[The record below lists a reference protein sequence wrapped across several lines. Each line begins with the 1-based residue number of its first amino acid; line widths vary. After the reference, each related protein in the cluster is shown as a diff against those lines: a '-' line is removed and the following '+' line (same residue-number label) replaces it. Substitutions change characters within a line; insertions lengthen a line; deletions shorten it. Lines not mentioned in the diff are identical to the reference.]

1 MALMTREEVTMDGF
15 SWTGGSGENVLKS
28 RCPVIGFPLTM
39 RVFVLSLL
47 VALTG
52 GAMAFGADSNSAPPV
67 FQGTVTWVDA
77 QRKLV
82 VLQEGTNVATLRVDL
97 PQFDLVPG
105 EKVMLAGQTAPKIAA
120 FPDYPDQPTGSEIYR
135 SFEGPTNWAEYYLT
149 RMRGF
154 LCPPVTG
161 WYRFWIASDD
171 ASELWLSENTDP
183 ANAKLVA
190 SVSYSTWTDPRE
202 WGKFP
207 SQQSKEFKLEAGTDY
222 YVEAIAYNSWGRDCL
237 AVAWQGPSLE
247 RSVIDG
253 RYLSPWRSGNGVLQ
267 DAYVSGTNGILR
279 EYWRNFFASDLSV
292 LRSSDPSILNLRH
305 TRIVHRQKGRLL
317 EPTRI
322 QAGQVLSPEENYH
335 WVEVEGRVNFSAR
348 SDEHLDL
355 ELMEGQARM
364 SVHVVGV
371 AGENWVFPDRSL
383 VRVRGVCEAVLDTNS
398 QLRAGI
404 LWVSDATNI
413 LWLDSEENWSQFESL
428 PMHLLTASNPG
439 LAVGQLIRARGRV
452 VRQESPGLWRL
463 RGDDIFEGYLSS
475 DGTNWSS
482 IGPPVEF
489 AMSNSALAGLAV
501 ASHSTG
507 ELAVAQFDHI
517 SGLSGAWQGTNIGG
531 PARAGSFDL
540 NGTAGTVR
548 GCGEDIW
555 SGSDQFFFAYQ
566 VLEGEGEIVTR
577 LAGLKSA
584 DPLAKAGVMIRE
596 VPASTSTWAGMLVM
610 PTHRMGLQAR
620 RETGRNTAG
629 ALSSQPDDWLKL
641 TRHRSSFLMRAD
653 SRKEFSSG
661 QMLDVLGIL
670 AWEKETPVLTEAR
683 YRGIAESVSNSRSP
697 VSHSPAP
704 PIVRDVLI
712 RNMAAQ
718 EEAARLA
725 GSLARFRIRGV
736 VTFNDQV
743 AGEPLLFVQDVS
755 GGCLVRL
762 RAGAVRKAIKAG
774 EMVELTG
781 ASILTNGVPEFAASG
796 IASIGVGSP
805 PQPMQFPFTAADNGP
820 PDGQWIEIKGV
831 GRSVNGNSTLMVM
844 TKGGMFPVWAGT
856 VAAGR
861 LARYMNA
868 RVRIRGVFWRATA
881 PMLLISSESFVEI
894 EEPSPQDPFDIPVF
908 PIDALR
914 ALDVKPEFARQIK
927 IAGVVTCRRDEFFL
941 VQDRSGGVRVDTRL
955 PSNVEVGDAVA
966 VAGFPAEESSS
977 PVLSEAVVNRLG
989 PGKLPRSVTLL
1000 LDDVMDERNNNR
1012 VVRLEAVL
1020 LEQRRWSG
1028 MQFLDLQV
1036 GQRAFRAVL
1045 PVNAGAL
1052 PAIAVGSRIQVTG
1065 VSQIERAE
1073 SSPGDPV
1080 RREKPLVTSLELFL
1094 RQPADVVVLQPPP
1107 WWNWKYTAGLIG
1119 FFVLGLASSVI
1130 WIRMLRRRVEER
1142 TRELREAMGKLQKE
1156 TQISATLAERDRL
1169 AGEIHDSL
1177 EQGLSAIMMQTD
1189 AAAKQMHQPEEV
1201 SRFLAVIKNMAG
1213 FSRAEVQ
1220 HAVWDMQ
1227 SPLLENADLG
1237 TALHRIAR
1245 EISAGDLPRVSVQIC
1260 GPACALPSTV
1270 EHHLLRIGQ
1279 EAITNAVKHGQPKT
1293 IQLTLNYGTKG
1304 VTLTVHD
1311 DGCGFYPNM
1320 VAVGNGHFGLQGLRT
1335 RARKI
1340 NASLTISSKP
1350 NQGAT
1355 IEVVLPWDAVG
1366 SAENLPSRSS

>member
-1 MALMTREEVTMDGF
+1 
-15 SWTGGSGENVLKS
+15 
-28 RCPVIGFPLTM
+28 M
-39 RVFVLSLL
+39 RIFGLLL
-47 VALTG
+47 VVVLNSGFAAL
-52 GAMAFGADSNSAPPV
+52 GADGPLAIPASRLEGVNPAIPTSGASSMPKVQIPARSV
-67 FQGTVTWVDA
+67 RSTIHGMITWVDED
-77 QRKLV
+77 RKLV
-82 VLQEGTNVATLRVDL
+82 VLQDGSNAMVFRLDL
-97 PQFDLVPG
+97 PRIDLVPG
-105 EKVMLAGQTAPKIAA
+105 EQVVLEGQISPSVAA
-120 FPDYPDQPTGSEIYR
+120 FPDYPDKPTGSEIYP

-154 LCPPVTG
+154 LRPPVTG
-161 WYRFWIASDD
+161 RYRFWIASDD
-171 ASELWLSENTDP
+171 ASELWLSENLNP

-190 SVSYSTWTDPRE
+190 SVGYSTWTEPRE

-207 SQQSKEFKLEAGTDY
+207 SQQSKEYKLEAGTDY
-222 YVEAIAYNSWGRDCL
+222 YIEAIAYNGWGKDCL
-237 AVAWQGPSLE
+237 AVAWQGPGFD

-253 RYLSPWRSGNGVLQ
+253 RYLSPWRQ
-267 DAYVSGTNGILR
+267 DDGITPDARGSNKNGILR
-279 EYWRNFFASDLSV
+279 EYWNNFFLADLSV
-292 LRSSDPSILNLRH
+292 LRSPDPFMLNLQRS
-305 TRIVHRQKGRLL
+305 RIVERQNGQLPT
-317 EPTRI
+317 PTRI
-322 QAGQVLSPEENYH
+322 RVGQILNPGENYH

-348 SDEHLDL
+348 SDKHLDL
-355 ELMEGQARM
+355 ELMEGQARI

-371 AGENWVFPDRSL
+371 AAEHCVFPDQSL
-383 VRVRGVCEAVLDTNS
+383 LRVRGVCEAVLDTNS

-404 LWVSDATNI
+404 LWVNTATNV

-428 PMHLLTASNPG
+428 PIHLLTASNAG

-452 VRQESPGLWRL
+452 VRQESPGLWRIQ
-463 RGDDIFEGYLSS
+463 GNDVFEGYVSS
-475 DGTNWSS
+475 DGTNWNP

-489 AMSNSALAGLAV
+489 AMSNSVLAGLAV
-501 ASHSTG
+501 ASHSTD
-507 ELAVAQFDHI
+507 ELAEVQFDHI
-517 SGLSGAWQGTNIGG
+517 RGLSGLWLGTNIGG

-566 VLEGEGEIVTR
+566 MLEGEGEIVAR
-577 LAGLKSA
+577 LAGLTSA

-596 VPASTSTWAGMLVM
+596 APASTSTWAGMLVM

-629 ALSSQPDDWLKL
+629 ALSSQPGDWLKL
-641 TRHRSSFLMRAD
+641 TRHRSSFLMRAGN
-653 SRKEFSSG
+653 REEFSSG
-661 QMLDVLGIL
+661 QMLDVLGTL

-697 VSHSPAP
+697 ASHSPAP
-704 PIVRDVLI
+704 PALRDVLI
-712 RNMAAQ
+712 RNMSAQ

-762 RAGAVRKAIKAG
+762 RAGAIRKAIKAG
-774 EMVELTG
+774 EMVEMTG
-781 ASILTNGVPEFAASG
+781 ASILTNGVSEFAASG
-796 IASIGVGSP
+796 IASIGMGSP
-805 PQPMQFPFTAADNGP
+805 PQPMAYPFTAADNGP

-831 GRSVNGNSTLMVM
+831 GRSVNQNGALLVM
-844 TKGGMFPVWAGT
+844 TKGGLLPVWAGKA
-856 VAAGR
+856 AAGR
-861 LARYMNA
+861 LARYVNA
-868 RVRIRGVFWRATA
+868 RVRIRGVFWRTTA
-881 PMLLISSESFVEI
+881 PMLLISSESFIEV
-894 EEPSPQDPFDIPVF
+894 EEPPPEDPFDIPVF
-908 PIDALR
+908 AIDALR
-914 ALDVKPEFARQIK
+914 ALNVEPESARQIK
-927 IAGVVTCRRDEFFL
+927 VAGVVTCRRDEFFL
-941 VQDRSGGVRVDTRL
+941 VQDQSGGVRVDTRA
-955 PSNVEVGDAVA
+955 PANVEVGDAVE
-966 VAGFPAEESSS
+966 VVGFPEGEPPN
-977 PVLSEAVVNRLG
+977 PVLSEAVVNRIG
-989 PGKLPRSVTLL
+989 PGKLPPSVTLL
-1000 LDDVMDERNNNR
+1000 LDDVVDERNNNR

-1020 LEQRRWSG
+1020 LEQRRWKG

-1045 PVNAGAL
+1045 PVNAGPL
-1052 PAIAVGSRIQVTG
+1052 LAIAVGSRIQVTG

-1073 SSPGDPV
+1073 SSPGEGI
-1080 RREKPLVTSLELFL
+1080 RGEKPLVASLELFL

-1107 WWNWKYTAGLIG
+1107 WWNWKYTAGIIG
-1119 FFVLGLASSVI
+1119 FSVLGLAGSVI
-1130 WIRMLRRRVEER
+1130 WIRTLRRRVEER
-1142 TRELREAMGKLQKE
+1142 TRELRETMGKLQKE

-1189 AAAKQMHQPEEV
+1189 AAVKQMHQPEEV

-1237 TALHRIAR
+1237 TALRRIAR
-1245 EISAGDLPRVSVQIC
+1245 EISVGDLPKVTVEIC

-1293 IQLTLNYGTKG
+1293 IQLTLNYGTNG

-1311 DGCGFYPNM
+1311 DGCGFDPNT

-1340 NASLTISSKP
+1340 NAALTVSSKP

-1355 IEVVLPWDAVG
+1355 IEVVLSRDAVG
-1366 SAENLPSRSS
+1366 SPGNPPLRNS